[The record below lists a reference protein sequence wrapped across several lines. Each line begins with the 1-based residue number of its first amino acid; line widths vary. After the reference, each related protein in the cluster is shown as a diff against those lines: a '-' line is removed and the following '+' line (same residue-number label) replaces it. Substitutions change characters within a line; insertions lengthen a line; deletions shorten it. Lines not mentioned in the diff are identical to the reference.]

1 MVKATVVDPAAY
13 VLVAAAVAVT
23 EHVPSAPTM
32 IVKGDCEKMRQ
43 NVFPGLG
50 TE

>member
-1 MVKATVVDPAAY
+1 MVNSTVVDPAAY

-32 IVKGDCEKMRQ
+32 IVKGDCEEMRQ
-43 NVFPGLG
+43 NVFPGLD